1 MNLNTSLK
9 NAIVSF
15 AYTGV
20 MAPHRKRID
29 YEAPRVTSTSVPV
42 RQGLA
47 RA

>member
-20 MAPHRKRID
+20 MAPHRRRMD
-29 YEAPRVTSTSVPV
+29 YEAPRVTSTSAPV
-42 RQGLA
+42 RQDAA